1 MRFHID
7 TATTR
12 KVKGKGI
19 IFKIFIVIG
28 YILNYIP

>member
-1 MRFHID
+1 MRFNTLI
-7 TATTR
+7 ATTR